1 VTISAVAKGQ
11 YWKGRTKKW
20 LEAQGYQVA
29 FLERVLWLQTARGR
43 IPIKRDQFASD
54 LLAVNLDEVIFVQVK
69 GGVSRRTQ
77 LAAARLEFAK
87 FAFPA
92 GTQQWIVCWAPRARL
107 PEVIVCSAGPCGELA
122 ASLRPAKRRKLTK
135 ADLPLFAGAR

>member
-1 VTISAVAKGQ
+1 MISAVAKGQ
-11 YWKGRTKKW
+11 YWKGRTKKF

-29 FLERVLWLQTARGR
+29 FLERVLWIQTARGR
-43 IPIKRDQFASD
+43 VPVKRDQFGSD
-54 LLAVNLDEVIFVQVK
+54 LLAVNAETVIFVQVK
-69 GGVSRRTQ
+69 GGESRRSQ
-77 LAAARLEFAK
+77 LAAARREFAM

-107 PEVIVCSAGPCGELA
+107 PEVIVVSTGPCGELA
-122 ASLRPAKRRKLTK
+122 STLAPVKRRKLTK